1 MNSSIFK
8 LNSASFKEVGEG
20 GGVGVAVHERIVTVL
35 KALLPVL
42 NPPLNYNM

>member
-20 GGVGVAVHERIVTVL
+20 GVGVAVHEKIVTVL